1 MYLYIDKETIWIFIA
16 VLMNISKECFISH
29 SILDDGYKRHVCTNT
44 CHLKLTQI
52 LHQYI
57 IFLIDNPQ
65 FNKMMDGI

>member
-1 MYLYIDKETIWIFIA
+1 
-16 VLMNISKECFISH
+16 MNISKECFISH